1 MLILGFVVALVCL
14 LGCTSADTSVTLD
27 EKAVPSQRTKVRAF
41 YSGHSLT
48 DEIPEAITAF
58 APSLAAKG
66 KPADFDYDF
75 QSGSG
80 ATIRMR
86 SFGLDPSV
94 RDGGYRFG
102 RNRHGEGMDV
112 AAEWREPRTLKNG
125 DRYNLLVITERH
137 TLPWT
142 IEHEQTVPAL
152 AHYVDAFQRES
163 PNGDVL
169 LYHVW
174 LALNVDQVR
183 DWIAYERDALPLW
196 ECVASAINRE
206 LPDGR
211 PKLRVLPGATALA
224 ELLESMMSGQAP
236 IVTGSAE
243 EKLGLLF
250 SDNVH
255 LAPAGIYFMALVHY
269 AALFG
274 VSPEGAVAPA
284 GVAPQLAEHMQQLAW
299 RHVSDYAK
307 RAAAAA
313 SRDAAWCNDYADDVM
328 CPRFYQYQKPV
339 GGTLVERA
347 KHMKNA
353 VVCSGFATDI
363 APATTR

>member
-1 MLILGFVVALVCL
+1 MLILGFVVALLCL
-14 LGCTSADTSVTLD
+14 LGCASTDTSVPLD
-27 EKAVPSQRTKVRAF
+27 ERAVPPQRTKVRAF
-41 YSGHSLT
+41 ST
-48 DEIPEAITAF
+48 AIASRRNPIGVTAF
-58 APSLAAKG
+58 APSLAAKA

-94 RDGGYRFG
+94 SDAGYRFG
-102 RNRHGEGMDV
+102 RNRRGEGMDV

-142 IEHEQTVPAL
+142 IEHDQTVPAL
-152 AHYVDAFQRES
+152 AHYVDTFQRES
-163 PNGDVL
+163 PNGEVL

-196 ECVASAINRE
+196 ECVASAINRK

-224 ELLESMMSGQAP
+224 ELLRSRMSGPSSGRHRQR
-236 IVTGSAE
+236 G
-243 EKLGLLF
+243 
-250 SDNVH
+250 DN
-255 LAPAGIYFMALVHY
+255 
-269 AALFG
+269 
-274 VSPEGAVAPA
+274 
-284 GVAPQLAEHMQQLAW
+284 W
-299 RHVSDYAK
+299 
-307 RAAAAA
+307 
-313 SRDAAWCNDYADDVM
+313 
-328 CPRFYQYQKPV
+328 
-339 GGTLVERA
+339 
-347 KHMKNA
+347 
-353 VVCSGFATDI
+353 VVFLRRRSL
-363 APATTR
+363 